1 MWPLNGKIGKD
12 IYPEGNHDILRIIQ
26 RTANKL
32 NYNFISLTHFYI
44 KFLNSQDLIV
54 NPLLVLPH
62 NSL

>member
-12 IYPEGNHDILRIIQ
+12 IYPEGNHDILRITQ

-32 NYNFISLTHFYI
+32 NCNFISLTHFYI

-54 NPLLVLPH
+54 NPLLVLPR